1 MCPDPLTRVGV
12 QDSRYTVLGP
22 LMGGKGS
29 SAFLGC
35 VQDDGGG
42 QVRPVVMVF
51 LPQDVVE
58 NTDLLSQISAE
69 TEVASNIDHVNV
81 IGVFGVAK
89 LDEGVARVVEFADA
103 ESLHTIYERL
113 RELGRWVPPHI
124 AAAIVANACMGVH
137 YAHELGRA
145 ETGQPLLHGGIR
157 PGTLLVSFQGMA
169 KVTGYGAS
177 TLAEWI
183 RKERGE
189 EAFIRDPYTAPEQIF
204 GGRNAA
210 SEHTDV
216 YALGAVLFE
225 ALTGKPPFSD
235 DAALADA
242 LIRED
247 IPQETLVGVHPGLSE
262 IVIKAMRRRAQ
273 DRYATAIEMRHALL
287 DTGVPASEGEVRA
300 FMEDLFPVDFPTRVA
315 RMTLLSSARKR
326 REHSRPKMPAPA
338 IPKAEPAP
346 TPTPTPTSVFADST
360 PPQAVSAAPTAA
372 APPASSSASR
382 PLAARPAPTYA
393 TTEPPI
399 YVTSP
404 PTRVEVRTPTGII
417 IALALMS
424 GAAIALL
431 VVLLTKSEPQTVVV
445 SAPVQPVPVAPT
457 PPPPPVEPTPPPPPV
472 ENDAKPA
479 TTSKSNDPPRPAKPA
494 APSTGTLHVSS
505 EPGVSLFID
514 GKPVGEGKASEE
526 VKAGTHKVKAV
537 NKARGINIVR
547 NVKVKGGEDKYL
559 DIEIG
564 MGALSLDAPPGS
576 DVFVDG
582 KRVGTTPLPSIPLV
596 EGQHTVVVK
605 KGKAEYKRSFPVRA
619 GDDVSLWV
627 EFRTTT
633 E

>member
-1 MCPDPLTRVGV
+1 
-12 QDSRYTVLGP
+12 
-22 LMGGKGS
+22 MGGKGS

-58 NTDLLSQISAE
+58 NTDLLAQITAE

-103 ESLHTIYERL
+103 ESMATIYERL
-113 RELGRWVPPHI
+113 RELERWIPPHI
-124 AAAIVANACMGVH
+124 AAALIANACMGVH

-145 ETGQPLLHGGIR
+145 ESGQPLLHGGIR

-183 RKERGE
+183 RRERGE

-204 GGRNAA
+204 GGRSAA

-225 ALTGKPPFSD
+225 ALTGKTPFSD
-235 DAALADA
+235 DEALADA

-247 IPQETLVGVHPGLSE
+247 IPKETLTGIHPGLAE
-262 IVIKAMRRRAQ
+262 IVVTAMRRRAQ
-273 DRYATAIEMRHALL
+273 DRYASPLEMRHAIL
-287 DTGVPASEGEVRA
+287 DTGVAASEAEVKA
-300 FMEDLFPVDFPTRVA
+300 FMEEVFPVDFPTRVA

-326 REHSRPKMPAPA
+326 REHSRPR
-338 IPKAEPAP
+338 IPQPPKPEP
-346 TPTPTPTSVFADST
+346 TPPPAAEAESDPSSTFASST
-360 PPQAVSAAPTAA
+360 PPSSP
-372 APPASSSASR
+372 APPAPRAPVVASAPARAAPAPSHAPA
-382 PLAARPAPTYA
+382 PLAPV
-393 TTEPPI
+393 
-399 YVTSP
+399 YVTSSA

-417 IALALMS
+417 IALALVS

-431 VVLLTKSEPQTVVV
+431 VVLLTKGEPTVVV
-445 SAPVQPVPVAPT
+445 AAPPPPPPVAPT
-457 PPPPPVEPTPPPPPV
+457 PPPPPPVETPPAPV
-472 ENDAKPA
+472 ETPPA
-479 TTSKSNDPPRPAKPA
+479 TTATPAKPSGNGGGTSKPSKPA
-494 APSTGTLHVSS
+494 APTTGTLHVSS
-505 EPGVSLFID
+505 EADIALFID
-514 GKPVGEGKASEE
+514 DKPVGTGKASEE
-526 VKAGTHKVKAV
+526 VKAGSHKVKAV
-537 NKARGINIVR
+537 NKSRGVNIVR
-547 NVKVKGGEDKYL
+547 TVKVKGGEDKYL

-564 MGALSLDAPPGS
+564 MGSLSLDAPAGS
-576 DVFVDG
+576 EVFVDG
-582 KRVGTTPLPSIPLV
+582 RRVGTAPLPSVPLI
-596 EGQHTVVVK
+596 EGSHTVVVK
-605 KGKAEYKRSFPVRA
+605 KGKAEYKKSFSLRA

-627 EFRTTT
+627 EFRTT
-633 E
+633 EQPAP

>member
-1 MCPDPLTRVGV
+1 
-12 QDSRYTVLGP
+12 
-22 LMGGKGS
+22 MGGKGS

-58 NTDLLSQISAE
+58 DDDLLSQITAE
-69 TEVASNIDHVNV
+69 TDVASNIDHVNV

-113 RELGRWVPPHI
+113 RELGRWIPPHI
-124 AAAIVANACMGVH
+124 ATAVVANACMGVH

-204 GGRNAA
+204 GGRSAA

-225 ALTGKPPFSD
+225 ALTGRPPFSD
-235 DAALADA
+235 DAAMADA
-242 LIRED
+242 LIRDD

-262 IVIKAMRRRAQ
+262 IVMKAMRRRAQ

-300 FMEDLFPVDFPTRVA
+300 FMEDILPVDFPTRVA

-326 REHSRPKMPAPA
+326 REHSRPK
-338 IPKAEPAP
+338 IP
-346 TPTPTPTSVFADST
+346 TPAL
-360 PPQAVSAAPTAA
+360 PPPEKAKEAAPTDASPTAA
-372 APPASSSASR
+372 NAHSPAQVTPSNAPVAHASSTAMPRPLAPRAPPAHVQ
-382 PLAARPAPTYA
+382 
-393 TTEPPI
+393 TEPPI
-399 YVTSP
+399 YVTAP

-431 VVLLTKSEPQTVVV
+431 VVLLSKNEPQTVVV
-445 SAPVQPVPVAPT
+445 NAPPPPAPVAPT
-457 PPPPPVEPTPPPPPV
+457 PPPPPPVEPVPEPAKEPAPVASTRRDDTP
-472 ENDAKPA
+472 KP
-479 TTSKSNDPPRPAKPA
+479 TKPA
-494 APSTGTLHVSS
+494 APTTGTLHVSS
-505 EPGVSLFID
+505 EADIALFID
-514 GKPVGEGKASEE
+514 DKPVGTGKASEE
-526 VKAGTHKVKAV
+526 VKAGSHKVKAV

-547 NVKVKGGEDKYL
+547 TVRVKGGEDKYL

-564 MGALSLDAPPGS
+564 MGSLSLDAPPGS
-576 DVFVDG
+576 DVFIDG
-582 KRVGTTPLPSIPLV
+582 KRIGTTPLPAIPLI
-596 EGQHTVVVK
+596 EGQHNVVVK

-627 EFRTTT
+627 EFRTT